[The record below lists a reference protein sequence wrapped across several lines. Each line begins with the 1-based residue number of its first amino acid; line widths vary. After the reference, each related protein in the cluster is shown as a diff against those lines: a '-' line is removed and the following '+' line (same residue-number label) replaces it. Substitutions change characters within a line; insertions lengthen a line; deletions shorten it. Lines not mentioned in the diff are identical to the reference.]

1 MVTYFV
7 VLGQGSMRAEE
18 WRRFDRQ
25 WRFSLYTALCF
36 DVLSLR
42 MYWLLKRKEKIIVK
56 KILTFPD
63 SLTARSDQVDSPGQ

>member
-25 WRFSLYTALCF
+25 RRFSLYTALCF
-36 DVLSLR
+36 DVFKFENVLAI
-42 MYWLLKRKEKIIVK
+42 KNK
-56 KILTFPD
+56 K
-63 SLTARSDQVDSPGQ
+63 